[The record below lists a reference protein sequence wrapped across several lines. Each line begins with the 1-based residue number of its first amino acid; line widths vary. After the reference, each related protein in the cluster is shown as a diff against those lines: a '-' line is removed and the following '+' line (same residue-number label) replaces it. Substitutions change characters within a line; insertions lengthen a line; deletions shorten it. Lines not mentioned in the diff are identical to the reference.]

1 MIKFKQGSI
10 GDGKGE
16 WRDVIVKAKAPNT
29 LRDALIG
36 GSMVMVGIAYLTY
49 TAFRHGS
56 DALEMA
62 ETNTFEA
69 LKLLE
74 PYESD
79 GEILK

>member
-1 MIKFKQGSI
+1 MIKFKQGNI
-10 GDGKGE
+10 GNYQGE
-16 WRDVIVKAKAPNT
+16 WRDIVVKAKAPNT

-36 GSMVMVGIAYLTY
+36 GGMVMAGIAYLTY

-56 DALEMA
+56 AAYERA
-62 ETNTFEA
+62 ELNTFEA